1 MKEWRREK
9 SECVR
14 ERRKSMFGI
23 KINVRDTCDKCNIEW
38 LINELWLVVSIEHFL
53 CDCPVA
59 PHVN

>member
-1 MKEWRREK
+1 MKEWRRKK

-23 KINVRDTCDKCNIEW
+23 KINVRDTCDKCNIQW

-53 CDCPVA
+53 CDRPVA